1 MLFQR
6 ILCPVDFSEPSRLA
20 LTTAAQL
27 AIDNGAA
34 LVVAH
39 AWEAP
44 LHADHSEL
52 IARNEILAPILKRDE
67 DALVALKHE
76 VERLGVTNV
85 QTKLLFGVP
94 WDAIVREGRAG
105 PGYDVIVMGTHGRT
119 GIKQVLLGSVAE
131 RVARYSS
138 CPVLLVRPKG

>member
-20 LTTAAQL
+20 LRTAVQL
-27 AIDNGAA
+27 AIDNGAV

-39 AWEAP
+39 AWESPLLTEHSERISSNEALAP
-44 LHADHSEL
+44 LL
-52 IARNEILAPILKRDE
+52 RRDE
-67 DALVALKHE
+67 DALLALKHE
-76 VERLGVTNV
+76 IEHAGLASV

-94 WDAIVREGRAG
+94 WDAIVRESRAD

-119 GIKQVLLGSVAE
+119 GIVQVLLGSVAE
-131 RVARYSS
+131 RVARHAS
-138 CPVLLVRPKG
+138 CPVLLVRPRG